1 MTVQAG
7 ELDRR
12 VTILDY
18 SFDDVDEFGSPISTY
33 MPVGTVWANRADISD
48 SERYA
53 GYGIVASIISRFI
66 VRSSDLDRTGA
77 GPFMGGF
84 LRRSKPDQPLCGQ
97 PLDGPLHVVVPAL
110 DHDGKEWNI
119 TGIKEA
125 KFGRHQ
131 FLEITATAE
140 L

>member
-1 MTVQAG
+1 MEAG
-7 ELDRR
+7 NLDRR

-18 SFDDVDEFGSPISTY
+18 SFDDVDEYGSPIITY
-33 MPVGTVWANRADISD
+33 TPVGTVWANRTDISD

-53 GYGIVASIISRFI
+53 GYGIVASIISSFI
-66 VRSSDLDRTGA
+66 VRSSDLTREINPADR
-77 GPFMGGF
+77 
-84 LRRSKPDQPLCGQ
+84 
-97 PLDGPLHVVVPAL
+97 L

-131 FLEITATAE
+131 FLEITATAG

>member
-1 MTVQAG
+1 MEAG
-7 ELDRR
+7 DLDRR
-12 VTILDY
+12 VTILRY
-18 SFDDVDEFGSPISTY
+18 SLEGDDGFGNPT
-33 MPVGTVWANRADISD
+33 PVYTPSETLWAHRTDISD

-53 GYGIVASIISRFI
+53 GYGIVASIISRFLI
-66 VRSSDLDRTGA
+66 RSSEAARTIGPADR
-77 GPFMGGF
+77 
-84 LRRSKPDQPLCGQ
+84 
-97 PLDGPLHVVVPAL
+97 L